1 MPRKTFEASKKQ
13 ANNQRSG
20 STRDKK
26 SFRKRA
32 VDAPTFDACS
42 PQLIH
47 AIVSLCCTYGASP
60 TFSYTRDG
68 TALVVAVYFDGER
81 YVDYLSGQDELQ
93 EWFEWLTGELLE
105 CEPIDLEPYAF
116 IATKKP

>member
-1 MPRKTFEASKKQ
+1 MPRKSYEASKKQ
-13 ANNQRSG
+13 ADRQRQG
-20 STRDKK
+20 STKDRK

-32 VDAPTFDACS
+32 SDAPTFDACS

-47 AIVSLCCTYGASP
+47 AIVCVCCTYSASP

-81 YVDYLSGQDELQ
+81 YVDYLSGQDELT
-93 EWFEWLTGELLE
+93 EWFGWLTEELLE
-105 CEPIDLEPYAF
+105 CEAIDLEPYAF
-116 IATKKP
+116 IAPKKP

>member
-1 MPRKTFEASKKQ
+1 MPRKSFESARKTPDR
-13 ANNQRSG
+13 QRAG
-20 STRDKK
+20 STKERK

-32 VDAPTFDACS
+32 VDAPTFDTCT

-47 AIVSLCCTYGASP
+47 AIVCLCCTYGASP

-68 TALVVAVYFDGER
+68 TALVVAVYFDNER
-81 YVDYLSGQDELQ
+81 YVDYLSGQDELS
-93 EWFEWLTGELLE
+93 EWFQWLTGDLLE

-116 IATKKP
+116 ITTKKP